1 MLSPSDH
8 QPLAP
13 TYSQICIAPL
23 TATSKLISLSGQPG
37 IGLDTDMSSPRSFA
51 DQVRAA
57 LANVDK
63 CLKLAGASKKHII
76 STKHYLVRISDMK
89 PEDFQARADIYVEWL
104 DGLPAPAETLIGV
117 HSMAIPAIL
126 YEIEVMALVN

>member
-1 MLSPSDH
+1 
-8 QPLAP
+8 
-13 TYSQICIAPL
+13 
-23 TATSKLISLSGQPG
+23 
-37 IGLDTDMSSPRSFA
+37 
-51 DQVRAA
+51 
-57 LANVDK
+57 
-63 CLKLAGASKKHII
+63 
-76 STKHYLVRISDMK
+76 MK